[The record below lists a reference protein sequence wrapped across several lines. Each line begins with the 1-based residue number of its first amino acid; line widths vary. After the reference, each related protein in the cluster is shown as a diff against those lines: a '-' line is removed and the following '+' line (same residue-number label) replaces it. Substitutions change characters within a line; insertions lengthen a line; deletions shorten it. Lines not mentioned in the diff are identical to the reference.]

1 MFALVFL
8 GVRVFYSLVN
18 LSTQKPY
25 LNPTTGTMPIRVIL
39 GFLPDLI
46 AGIIYVTAGL
56 MTQGA
61 ASMTNH
67 AGDDVSLR
75 HK

>member
-1 MFALVFL
+1 
-8 GVRVFYSLVN
+8 
-18 LSTQKPY
+18 
-25 LNPTTGTMPIRVIL
+25 MPIRVIL

-46 AGIIYVTAGL
+46 AGIIYVTGGL

-61 ASMTNH
+61 TKMTNH

>member
-1 MFALVFL
+1 
-8 GVRVFYSLVN
+8 
-18 LSTQKPY
+18 
-25 LNPTTGTMPIRVIL
+25 MPIRVIL

-46 AGIIYVTAGL
+46 AGIIYVTGGL

-61 ASMTNH
+61 AKMTNH